1 MAHPAAIIPWAATGA
16 RPVALPR
23 WGRPLRTSG
32 ARAVRTRSGIAL
44 FDELGHYI
52 GAVGAE
58 DHTPTFGPGADTV
71 LLKRDG
77 DF

>member
-1 MAHPAAIIPWAATGA
+1 MAHPAAIISWAVTGA

-23 WGRPLRTSG
+23 WGRPSRTSG
-32 ARAVRTRSGIAL
+32 ARAVRTRSGVAL

-52 GAVGAE
+52 GAVGA
-58 DHTPTFGPGADTV
+58 DDLTPAFGPGADTV

-77 DF
+77 DI